1 MNWLFILTLKSI
13 LGSVIGSSFYAWFK
27 NTRVGVW
34 FQKHVDRTLA
44 WVAHRYHLEILS
56 REDKWLQ
63 QYPLLASR
71 IVELERQVS
80 ILAKENDI
88 LKKESKN
95 STVKH

>member
-34 FQKHVDRTLA
+34 FQKHVDRSLA

-63 QYPLLASR
+63 QYPLLADR

-80 ILAKENDI
+80 ILANENTT
-88 LKKESKN
+88 LKKESKKDQ
-95 STVKH
+95 VKH